1 MARFN
6 ANGGSFMIE
15 REEIRFKNEVALNEV
30 VDNKEEK
37 VVHYKRP
44 WVAGS
49 RIFYKNRIYVS
60 KGVDK
65 ISRVKYML
73 HPTFPN
79 PVRTVT
85 NKDTNFEL
93 IFWAW
98 GGFQMDIIVT
108 DTDGEI
114 YNYTCPTRLNGL
126 LREAKADKSVSW
138 KDESVADQIDI

>member
-1 MARFN
+1 
-6 ANGGSFMIE
+6 MIE
-15 REEIRFKNEVALNEV
+15 REEICFKNEVY
-30 VDNKEEK
+30 DKEEK

-44 WVAGS
+44 WMAGKS
-49 RIFYKNRIYVS
+49 IFYKNRIYVS

-65 ISRVKYML
+65 ISRVKYIL

-85 NKDTNFEL
+85 NKDKNFEL

-98 GGFQMDIIVT
+98 GGFQMEIIVT

-114 YNYTCPTRLNGL
+114 YNYGFSTRLNEL
-126 LREAKADKSVSW
+126 LREAKADKSVKW
-138 KDESVADQIDI
+138 NNESLADQIDI

>member
-1 MARFN
+1 
-6 ANGGSFMIE
+6 MID
-15 REEIRFKNEVALNEV
+15 REEIRFTNEVALNEV
-30 VDNKEEK
+30 VYDKEEK
-37 VVHYKRP
+37 VVHYKRR
-44 WVAGS
+44 WKVG

-65 ISRVKYML
+65 ISRVKYIL

-85 NKDTNFEL
+85 NKDKNFEL

-114 YNYTCPTRLNGL
+114 YNYKCSTRLNEL
-126 LREAKADKSVSW
+126 LREAKADKSVKW
-138 KDESVADQIDI
+138 NDESVADQIPI